1 MYDGGHPNLVLRD
14 NQEGEG
20 GEGDGRGFRRERTK
34 VALWPIHST
43 VKTIR
48 MLWLSYNWNKKKKIL
63 F

>member
-48 MLWLSYNWNKKKKIL
+48 ML
-63 F
+63 